1 MEEESI
7 FLSNRIPQA
16 YIRLSLPV
24 VMSMVVTLVYN
35 LADTFFVART
45 GCTELVAGVSLGAPL
60 FTFLMAIGNVL
71 GQGGSVLV
79 SRLLGQDDRQGIG
92 RVSSFCFYAT
102 FVIGLVIAVLMLLL
116 GLCPT
121 LGVSGKFFNAIGMG
135 LGVIFVLV
143 CSNAVISLM
152 KKIIPNQVRI
162 PGYIVIIATFV
173 TIVELMLRAFSPVL
187 YSGLGIFIPLI
198 VVNCIV
204 LGRAEAF
211 AGKNRLLPSVLD
223 GLGMGIGF
231 TLSLMLIAFIRE
243 ILGAGTLTLWESGS
257 TVYRFVI
264 PGLSE
269 APVSVLATPAGA
281 LFVVGFVIAGIN
293 AVKQYRSR
301 PGKDARKGAS
311 A

>member
-1 MEEESI
+1 
-7 FLSNRIPQA
+7 
-16 YIRLSLPV
+16 
-24 VMSMVVTLVYN
+24 MSHMKELTKGLFKEN
-35 LADTFFVART
+35 PTFIIM
-45 GCTELVAGVSLGAPL
+45 LG
-60 FTFLMAIGNVL
+60 M
-71 GQGGSVLV
+71 
-79 SRLLGQDDRQGIG
+79 
-92 RVSSFCFYAT
+92 
-102 FVIGLVIAVLMLLL
+102 
-116 GLCPT
+116 CPT
-121 LGVSGKFFNAIGMG
+121 LSVSTQVSNALGMG
-135 LGVIFVLV
+135 VAVIFVLT
-143 CSNAVISLM
+143 CSNIFISLLR
-152 KKIIPNQVRI
+152 KVIPDSIRI
-162 PGYIVIIATFV
+162 PSYIVIIASFV
-173 TIVELMLRAFSPVL
+173 TVVEMVMHAFVPSI
-187 YSGLGIFIPLI
+187 YEALGVYLPLI

-211 AGKNRLLPSVLD
+211 AGKNKLLPSILD

-293 AVKQYRSR
+293 AIKQYRNR
-301 PGKDARKGAS
+301 PGKAARKGAS